1 MLIAFKK
8 IKHAS
13 KIEFNLY
20 ETIFLPL
27 RFAGNTY
34 TATSKCQE
42 KEMGDEEDVLYSAQK
57 DATSARTRTTEG
69 LTQAESEKNEDI

>member
-8 IKHAS
+8 SNMLRKS
-13 KIEFNLY
+13 NSTSTKLY
-20 ETIFLPL
+20 SFLCGSPGTRIL
-27 RFAGNTY
+27 QQVNVKR
-34 TATSKCQE
+34 K
-42 KEMGDEEDVLYSAQK
+42 KWDDEEDVLYSAQK